1 MKKQTKWL
9 DNYGETP
16 NANESNVTLPEGFVG
31 MGYDTSGRKNSPAWG
46 GQFQTGG
53 SIPGTPGFT
62 YARTA
67 GSAPSE
73 GKYAKKTMPSAQDG
87 KTTVATSSPEYKQL
101 YENRQIGRWLDD
113 YNFDSQVP
121 LDEVTVIPQSYS
133 MQSLR
138 DFTKAAMYGAP
149 ENLMKLEQVPTAALA
164 ETAAMLTGKPYDF
177 SNINPNFGQWGSNQR
192 DLSILGYENP
202 EGFMQNAVNMG
213 LSAIDPAMIVGLTR
227 NPVKNLTRTF
237 TDNLNYSKSINPTRY
252 VAGDEIKPAFGYATR
267 NNETVVRG
275 DLPEKVKN
283 FVQAHEDYHVYDF
296 QKYPNSSDSFFRRE
310 LPANFFPALKDPI
323 GFAATVKHSLTPER
337 LSFYKKRLKE
347 NLKPTSSVDD
357 VVTSGIDSNF
367 LTRPLTPFTKNELTQ
382 GKHLYRKI
390 GGNKGLEDLINKG
403 GAQAPAPLK
412 MKSGLTVDTPFFGV
426 GNRPVET
433 YSGIFAVE
441 TPLPSMSKYNWSN
454 RVGGTNNYGVAP
466 FDRITGQP
474 IQNIPLDDLEVFRKK
489 WFSNNYKKLDKQN
502 LQKELK
508 SADLQELS
516 EKLYKWGIRGYLA
529 DQILN
534 DGDLT
539 GGKAIERI
547 EGHFKNNDEFQN
559 GGEMKFYQ
567 EGLDWKP
574 KSMQDGGI
582 VEDDMGYWNP
592 DNRGKPVRINSNMIT
607 MEGVDEPLLGIDDT
621 GDTKLMLPGEN
632 YKFKGEKVTEYP
644 ITNNAENGRKLAKAQ
659 NGKNIA
665 IDKDFMKDWTNSP
678 MHLKM
683 LNKSTRGDYDSIL
696 KGRKEN
702 IETTKVTYKEGDRF
716 KFAESDP
723 NNGEITI
730 YNKDPK
736 MQQGLYTHEMSH
748 SSDRPIKDYNWY
760 LQNLKYNWGIDKTI
774 ERKRA
779 IPQSDIDLI
788 NKFRPYDFE
797 GLPDKEEIERKLK
810 AIKAPGREITNEEK
824 AGQYMIKHVD
834 YIAEPTETRARLNDL
849 RQRAYQYGIYNPFE
863 KEINIQQ
870 YKKLLETPSIRTGTS
885 PLNDLKSIYTDDE
898 IMHMLNTISE
908 NKKQD
913 VSNELPKAKNGGSL
927 GINQLD
933 AQPKKKL
940 NQLLNFTNNPDKNW
954 LDNL

>member
-1 MKKQTKWL
+1 MKKQNKWL
-9 DNYGETP
+9 DNFGKAD
-16 NANESNVTLPEGFVG
+16 NANESNVSLPEDFVG
-31 MGYDTSGRKNSPAWG
+31 LAYDTSGRNYSPAWG
-46 GQFQTGG
+46 GQFAMGG
-53 SIPGTPGFT
+53 SIPGSPGFT

-73 GKYAKKTMPSAQDG
+73 GKYAKKTMPSAQNG
-87 KTTVATSSPEYKQL
+87 KTTVSTSSPEYKQL
-101 YENRQIGRWLDD
+101 YENRQIGRWLDE
-113 YNFDSQVP
+113 NTFDSQVS
-121 LDEVTVIPQSYS
+121 LNEVTVRPQSYS
-133 MQSLR
+133 MESLR

-441 TPLPSMSKYNWSN
+441 TPPPSMSKYNWSN

-539 GGKAIERI
+539 GGNAIERI

-574 KSMQDGGI
+574 KSMQDGGQEKSWVSKAFDYI
-582 VEDDMGYWNP
+582 GESKKFLAENVFDPVTTIGLKAVDYIEPLDREKIYRTVRPVDYPTVKNLPKHLVNYLMGNEQDPLTTMDGRPHISEEFWATAIGAPVENYYLKESEYKPSVSKDPNSKYYTIRETLDQEKLMDIARGMKPGEKKMMNGIAQIMNDDWYFKHAATKQDVPFSELDPLQRYTLQKSDDGSYVSIYDKYDFDNP
-592 DNRGKPVRINSNMIT
+592 AINRMLNPIEIYDRFYIDKKPKLLPSKPSKKKEGGVIKDNRGQLDHPGKITEIDSPYIT
-607 MEGVDEPLLGIDDT
+607 MEGVPYPVIGRSNT

-644 ITNNAENGRKLAKAQ
+644 LVAKA
-659 NGKNIA
+659 G
-665 IDKDFMKDWTNSP
+665 
-678 MHLKM
+678 
-683 LNKSTRGDYDSIL
+683 
-696 KGRKEN
+696 
-702 IETTKVTYKEGDRF
+702 
-716 KFAESDP
+716 
-723 NNGEITI
+723 
-730 YNKDPK
+730 
-736 MQQGLYTHEMSH
+736 
-748 SSDRPIKDYNWY
+748 
-760 LQNLKYNWGIDKTI
+760 
-774 ERKRA
+774 
-779 IPQSDIDLI
+779 
-788 NKFRPYDFE
+788 
-797 GLPDKEEIERKLK
+797 
-810 AIKAPGREITNEEK
+810 
-824 AGQYMIKHVD
+824 GQV
-834 YIAEPTETRARLNDL
+834 
-849 RQRAYQYGIYNPFE
+849 
-863 KEINIQQ
+863 
-870 YKKLLETPSIRTGTS
+870 
-885 PLNDLKSIYTDDE
+885 
-898 IMHMLNTISE
+898 
-908 NKKQD
+908 
-913 VSNELPKAKNGGSL
+913 

-954 LDNL
+954 LDNLQ